1 MRQKS
6 ATQAGGVGKVK
17 ELWDWGGWAI
27 YDDLGVWRVFVE
39 EVAAT
44 NSMD

>member
-27 YDDLGVWRVFVE
+27 SDDLGLGEYLLKRLQRL
-39 EVAAT
+39 T
-44 NSMD
+44 R